1 MELFFSFFVIIFIM
15 EFLYKDEING
25 DTVVNYYPVKDWGNN
40 IRKNVIFKVVE
51 FMAGGFK
58 SYSKTFI
65 TQDAF
70 ENDIKRKKISPG
82 WELISEYMP
91 PQFINSDILREFVPV
106 RSSTSAS

>member
-51 FMAGGFK
+51 FMACLL
-58 SYSKTFI
+58 YT
-65 TQDAF
+65 
-70 ENDIKRKKISPG
+70 SPSPRDV
-82 WELISEYMP
+82 EESRMP
-91 PQFINSDILREFVPV
+91 
-106 RSSTSAS
+106 SSA